1 MQLHEALLYWSD
13 VILRILLSIVLGLAI
28 PYLIKLSQKYISF
41 TKSQED
47 KNEIFSDNLKK
58 VASSLECIEQDMQ
71 ALYALILPLLDS
83 MEVSLEALKGEKING
98 NVDET
103 LRELRA
109 RKMELVKKMSSKIDY
124 SCKDR

>member
-83 MEVSLEALKGEKING
+83 MEVSLKALKGEKING